1 MTSDAALPADY
12 LEFRASF
19 PDADFIEFLDG
30 ASVQFDPDFSPAFD
44 LHPFAIE
51 PDGEP
56 YVFIDGQVALISRW
70 DADAAEWVAPSFR
83 AFAVEML
90 AVAAAYEDEDIEEYA
105 AYFTDEELAFLR
117 GLPASEDE
125 FDEIELSTWERAGE
139 TFRWAQ

>member
-12 LEFRASF
+12 LEFRAAF
-19 PDADFIEFLDG
+19 PDANFIEFLDG

-44 LHPFAIE
+44 MHPFAIE

-70 DADAAEWVAPSFR
+70 DADDAEWVAPSFR

-105 AYFTDEELAFLR
+105 AYFTDERWRSCVGCLLR
-117 GLPASEDE
+117 RR
-125 FDEIELSTWERAGE
+125 FDEVELSTWERAGE